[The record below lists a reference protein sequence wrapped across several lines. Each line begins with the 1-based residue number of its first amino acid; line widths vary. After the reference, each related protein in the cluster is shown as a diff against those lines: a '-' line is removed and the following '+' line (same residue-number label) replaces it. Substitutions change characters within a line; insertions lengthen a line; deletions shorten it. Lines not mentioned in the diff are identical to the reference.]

1 MEAWY
6 AHGCHITSRLMITQL
21 PAWCDQVTEEKTVVL
36 ATRTGPVVKLDDKFY
51 KLVDKMDALTLAPP
65 SLKEAKS
72 LTVKGPVKFEKGVVI
87 KGDVLV
93 VNGERLEPSLHGF
106 QLARQQAR
114 GCDISISEPWGQH
127 DNLQQCFVQ
136 SHQIQWH

>member
-1 MEAWY
+1 M
-6 AHGCHITSRLMITQL
+6 
-21 PAWCDQVTEEKTVVL
+21 L
-36 ATRTGPVVKLDDKFY
+36 ATKTGPVVKLDDKFY

-93 VNGERLEPSLHGF
+93 VNGERLEPSLPAF
-106 QLARQQAR
+106 QPALQQAR
-114 GCDISISEPWGQH
+114 GCDVHISEPWDSMTPCKHALCRVLGSSGTEGR
-127 DNLQQCFVQ
+127 NLR
-136 SHQIQWH
+136 